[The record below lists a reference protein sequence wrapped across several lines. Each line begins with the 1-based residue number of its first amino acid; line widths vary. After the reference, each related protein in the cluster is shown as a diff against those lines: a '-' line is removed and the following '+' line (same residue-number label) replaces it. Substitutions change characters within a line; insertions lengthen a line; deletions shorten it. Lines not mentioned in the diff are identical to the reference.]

1 SHNLLTH
8 GKKVLLSEQNLVD
21 CAQAFDNHG
30 CSGGLPSHAFEYIK
44 YNGGLDTGASYPYHA
59 KDELCKFSRA
69 SVGVHVVDVVNITST
84 DELELRKAVG
94 TAGPV
99 SIAFQVAPDFR
110 FYKDGVY
117 DSTVCHSGEQDVNHG
132 MGVISTTLTVLA
144 VGYNKTEDG
153 HKYWI
158 VKNSWSAKWG
168 LQGYFNIA
176 RDKNMCGLADC
187 ASYPLV

>member
-1 SHNLLTH
+1 MRQTFSSTGSLESHNLLTH

-59 KDELCKFSRA
+59 KDEPCKFSRA

-132 MGVISTTLTVLA
+132 RGVIS
-144 VGYNKTEDG
+144 YYIE
-153 HKYWI
+153 
-158 VKNSWSAKWG
+158 
-168 LQGYFNIA
+168 
-176 RDKNMCGLADC
+176 
-187 ASYPLV
+187 